1 MKDIEKSILFDIS
14 DVISSSEPKDVELL
28 VALAKSE
35 RASSEILAHIAKS
48 DERVVLANLLSNRNM
63 TEPAL
68 EKVREK
74 LAQ

>member
-1 MKDIEKSILFDIS
+1 MKDIDNSVLFDIS
-14 DVISSSEPKDVELL
+14 DIVSSSESKDVELL

-48 DERVVLANLLSNRNM
+48 NERLVLANLLSNKNM

-68 EKVREK
+68 EKVRAK
-74 LAQ
+74 LSK